1 MWQQLRFNGLAGSN
15 APSGAAERPGGR
27 SLSPHTLRSYWQ
39 QYKFFFQWQMDQGG
53 YPIPSSP
60 DEIVRYL
67 EFMSDHGYRIST
79 MRSAIAAVRYFHQ
92 QAGHDDPIAAS
103 VVKTTLHDLKTA
115 DGRGITTAQPLTQ
128 AALFAIKESACTPRE
143 ISGMV
148 PRTEDPEVAHV
159 RGLTDIALVSVM
171 REAGLRRSEAAAL
184 RWGDIRQNQEGKTI
198 VFIGGTQG
206 MPIGTTCVRDLEAI
220 RPPDAEPEQRVFDL
234 SPGQIG
240 RRIRAAAQGAGLGD
254 GYTGQS
260 CRVGL
265 VQDLAKDGK
274 TIRSVMEAGRWKSAG
289 VPASYMKLARA
300 EGEEG

>member
-15 APSGAAERPGGR
+15 APIGAAERPGGR
-27 SLSPHTLRSYWQ
+27 SLSPHTLRAYRQ
-39 QYKFFFQWQMDQGG
+39 QYKLFFEWQMDQGG
-53 YPIPSSP
+53 YPMPASR

-67 EFMSDHGYRIST
+67 EFMSDQNYRVST
-79 MRSAIAAVRYFHQ
+79 MRSAIAAIRYFHQ

-103 VVKTTLHDLKTA
+103 VVKKTLHDLKNA

-128 AALFAIKESACTPRE
+128 AALFAIRESACTPRE

-148 PRTEDPEVAHV
+148 PRTEDPEVARV

-184 RWGDIRQNQEGKTI
+184 CWDDIRQSPEGKAL
-198 VFIGGTQG
+198 VLIGGTKG

-220 RPPDAEPEQRVFDL
+220 RPPDAEPAQRVFDL

-265 VQDLAKDGK
+265 VHDLSKEGK
-274 TIRSVMEAGRWKSAG
+274 PIGSVMEAGRWTSPG

-300 EGEEG
+300 EGEEA